1 MGFTARAD
9 LLKMKHFKMFNSI
22 TVPSS
27 AWSASTAFADYPY
40 QADITLEGISQSW
53 GVNIV
58 FNPVHADLL
67 GGAFTQ
73 PQDANGKVRIYAKKN
88 PAQDIIIVAAL
99 CFDKGEV

>member
-9 LLKMKHFKMFNSI
+9 LLKMNHFKLFTSI
-22 TVPSS
+22 TVASS
-27 AWSASTAFADYPY
+27 AWSASTAFANYPY

-53 GVNIV
+53 GIDLV
-58 FNPVHADLL
+58 FNPEHADLL

-73 PQDANGKVRIYAKKN
+73 PQDANGTTRIYAKKN
-88 PAQDIIIVAAL
+88 PAQDTMIVAAL